1 MLLIPC
7 PWCGP
12 RNEIEFHYGGQ
23 ADVSYPA
30 DPDSV
35 SDVDWALFLFY
46 RDNPKGV
53 LAERWSHQA
62 GCRRWFTLRRN
73 TVTNEIHV
81 DDDASEAGAV
91 TR

>member
-12 RNEIEFHYGGQ
+12 RNETEFHYGGQ
-23 ADVSYPA
+23 SGVQYPV
-30 DPDSV
+30 DPGAV
-35 SDVDWALFLFY
+35 SDVDWARFLFY

-53 LAERWSHQA
+53 FAERWSHQA
-62 GCRRWFTLRRN
+62 GCRRWFTVRRD
-73 TVTNEIHV
+73 TATNEIHA
-81 DDDASEAGAV
+81 DEPRTV

>member
-1 MLLIPC
+1 MMLIPC

-30 DPDSV
+30 DPHAL
-35 SDVDWALFLFY
+35 SDVDWARFLFY
-46 RDNPKGV
+46 RANPKGV
-53 LAERWSHQA
+53 LTERWNHQA
-62 GCRRWFTLRRN
+62 GCRRWFAVRRD
-73 TVTNEIHV
+73 TTTNEIV
-81 DDDASEAGAV
+81 QDDSPGMV